1 MYLGDINF
9 LYIAMDLKQLYYFS
23 VVAQEKQITAA
34 AKRLYLSQ
42 PVLSYQLKQLEKSLG
57 VKLFR
62 RTARG
67 ISLTP
72 AGTVLDNYATRIV
85 NLSETAKN
93 KVSEM
98 GTGSYGD
105 LNLGVV
111 SSATGFLEAQDW
123 QQFIESSQKVTLHI
137 YEANTYEVVDM
148 LADHIVDLALVRAPF
163 NKQGLVTM
171 PLQKNNMMVV
181 SRDEVV
187 YQKELTLKQLATQ
200 RLVVYRR
207 FLNRLQEVFEFQ
219 GLTPD
224 FAVICD
230 DARTALAC
238 ARMGMG
244 AAVLPRSIAQGS
256 GLHIYDLKEDMLDTE
271 LQLAWRQGDELQP
284 LTKKVISVFKQ

>member
-1 MYLGDINF
+1 
-9 LYIAMDLKQLYYFS
+9 MDLKQLYYFS

-67 ISLTP
+67 IQLTP
-72 AGTVLDNYATRIV
+72 AGVVLDNYATRIV
-85 NLSETAKN
+85 NLSETAKD

-98 GTGSYGD
+98 ETGTYGD

-111 SSATGFLEAQDW
+111 SSSTGFMGTRDW
-123 QQFIESSQKVTLHI
+123 TDFIAKSQRVTLHI
-137 YEANTYEVVDM
+137 YEANTYQVIDM

-163 NKQGLVTM
+163 NKQGLATL
-171 PLQKNNMMVV
+171 PLQKDKMTVV
-181 SRDEVV
+181 SRDKIV
-187 YQKELTLKQLATQ
+187 YDNALSLKQLASQ
-200 RLVVYRR
+200 RLIVYRR
-207 FLNRLQEVFEFQ
+207 FLHQLKQVFEFQ
-219 GLTPD
+219 GLKPD

-230 DARTALAC
+230 DARTALTC

-244 AAVLPRSIAQGS
+244 AAILPESIVQNS
-256 GLHIYDLKEDMLDTE
+256 ELEVFDLKEDLLNTE
-271 LQLAWRQGDELQP
+271 LEFAWRQGDELQP
-284 LTKKVISVFKQ
+284 LTKKVISVFKNSE

>member
-1 MYLGDINF
+1 
-9 LYIAMDLKQLYYFS
+9 MDLKQLYYFS

-67 ISLTP
+67 IQLTP
-72 AGTVLDNYATRIV
+72 AGVVLDNYATRIV
-85 NLSETAKN
+85 NLSETAKD

-98 GTGSYGD
+98 GTGAYGD

-111 SSATGFLEAQDW
+111 SSSTGYMESRDW
-123 QQFIESSQKVTLHI
+123 ADFIANSQKVTLHI
-137 YEANTYEVVDM
+137 YEANTYQVVDM

-163 NKQGLVTM
+163 NKQGLETM
-171 PLQKNNMMVV
+171 PLQKDKMSVV
-181 SRDEVV
+181 SRDEIV
-187 YQKELTLKQLATQ
+187 YDTALSLKQLATQ
-200 RLVVYRR
+200 RLIVYRR
-207 FLNRLQEVFEFQ
+207 FLHHLKQVFEFQ
-219 GLTPD
+219 GLKPD

-244 AAVLPRSIAQGS
+244 AAILPQSIVTAS
-256 GLHIYDLKEDMLDTE
+256 GLQVYELKENLLNTE
-271 LQLAWRQGDELQP
+271 LELAWRQGDELQP
-284 LTKKVISVFKQ
+284 LTKKVISVFTNSEEQNNKETK

>member
-1 MYLGDINF
+1 
-9 LYIAMDLKQLYYFS
+9 MDLKQLYYFS

-67 ISLTP
+67 IKLTP
-72 AGTVLDNYATRIV
+72 AGVVLDNYATRIV
-85 NLSETAKN
+85 NLSETARD

-111 SSATGFLEAQDW
+111 SSATGYMESKNWAD
-123 QQFIESSQKVTLHI
+123 FIASSKKVTLNV
-137 YEANTYEVVDM
+137 YEANTYQVVDM

-163 NKQGLVTM
+163 NKQGLTTL
-171 PLQKNNMMVV
+171 PLQKDKMAVV
-181 SRDEVV
+181 SRDKII
-187 YQKELTLKQLATQ
+187 YQKEMSLKQLATQ

-207 FLNRLQEVFEFQ
+207 FLHRLKEVFEFQ
-219 GLTPD
+219 GLKPD
-224 FAVICD
+224 FAVVCD
-230 DARTALAC
+230 DARTALTC
-238 ARMGMG
+238 ARMGLG
-244 AAVLPRSIAQGS
+244 TAVLPESTVQGE
-256 GLHIYDLKEDMLDTE
+256 DLEVFELKDELLNTE
-271 LQLAWRQGDELQP
+271 LELAWRQGDELQP
-284 LTKKVISVFKQ
+284 LTKKVIAVFK